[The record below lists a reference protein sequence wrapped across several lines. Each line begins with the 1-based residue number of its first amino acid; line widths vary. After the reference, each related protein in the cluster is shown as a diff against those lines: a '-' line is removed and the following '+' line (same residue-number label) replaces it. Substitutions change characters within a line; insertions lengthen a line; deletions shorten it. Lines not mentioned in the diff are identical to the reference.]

1 MVLWV
6 YICARLNGNEV
17 SERHSCADYGMR
29 SLLEEDVNVIRRLFN
44 RLDNKLR
51 LSAPGETDPTME
63 SVFKR
68 TKSTTN
74 S

>member
-1 MVLWV
+1 MVLWM
-6 YICARLNGNEV
+6 YIYARINGNEV
-17 SERHSCADYGMR
+17 SEHHPCADYGMR

-44 RLDNKLR
+44 RLDNELR
-51 LSAPGETDPTME
+51 FPGETDPTME

-68 TKSTTN
+68 TKSTTT